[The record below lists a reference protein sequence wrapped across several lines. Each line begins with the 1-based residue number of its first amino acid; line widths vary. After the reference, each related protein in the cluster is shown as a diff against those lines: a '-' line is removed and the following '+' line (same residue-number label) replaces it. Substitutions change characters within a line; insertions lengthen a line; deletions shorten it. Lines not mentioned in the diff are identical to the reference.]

1 MKLLMLKRVDD
12 RVVYVN
18 INEIVCVK
26 DNIDRTTIVLTN
38 QEIVTTFEKIE
49 DVINQIKLALTSE
62 GSVF

>member
-1 MKLLMLKRVDD
+1 MLKRFDD

-62 GSVF
+62 GSIF

>member
-1 MKLLMLKRVDD
+1 MLKRVDD
-12 RVVYVN
+12 RAVYVN

-62 GSVF
+62 GSIF

>member
-62 GSVF
+62 GSIF

>member
-1 MKLLMLKRVDD
+1 MKLLMLKRFDD

-62 GSVF
+62 GSIF

>member
-12 RVVYVN
+12 RAVYVN

-62 GSVF
+62 GSIF